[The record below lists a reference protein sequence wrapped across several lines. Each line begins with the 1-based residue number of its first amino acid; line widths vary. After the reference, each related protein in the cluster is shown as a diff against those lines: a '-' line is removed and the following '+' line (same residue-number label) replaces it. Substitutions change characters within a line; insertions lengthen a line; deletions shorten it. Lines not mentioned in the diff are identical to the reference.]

1 MKTIGIIIGTDDE
14 PITKKYFLK
23 NKQKFECLNEL
34 LETLDYIPFDYALY
48 AEGIYLLIMLFML
61 KQNLLRK
68 NIILLLYL

>member
-23 NKQKFECLNEL
+23 NKKKFECLNKL

-48 AEGIYLLIMLFML
+48 AVSTQITLIEPTLFVVL
-61 KQNLLRK
+61 GSTRYKLSL
-68 NIILLLYL
+68 

>member
-1 MKTIGIIIGTDDE
+1 MKTIGIIIGSDDE

-48 AEGIYLLIMLFML
+48 AEAKSFEKKYNVVVIH
-61 KQNLLRK
+61 
-68 NIILLLYL
+68 